1 MRRTATLALSLLVL
15 AACGEPGA
23 AAPRSAAAPPE
34 ASEGATTTTAAVARL
49 SVDGMVCEGCANA
62 ARECLEGIEGVHYVD
77 LSFADAR
84 ATVRYDPTVVE
95 PSAMVAALEAV
106 DRGEAPP
113 LRAQV
118 LEAPEEPELASGGDE
133 R

>member
-1 MRRTATLALSLLVL
+1 MRGAATLALSLLTL

-23 AAPRSAAAPPE
+23 AAPRSAAAPSEAPE
-34 ASEGATTTTAAVARL
+34 ATPDPRDAVARL

-62 ARECLEGIEGVHYVD
+62 ARACLEGVEGDHYVD
-77 LSFADAR
+77 LSFADAQ
-84 ATVRYDPTVVE
+84 ATVRYDPTVVD
-95 PSAMVAALEAV
+95 PSAMVAALESV

-118 LEAPEEPELASGGDE
+118 LEPLAEPERASGGDHP
-133 R
+133 

>member
-1 MRRTATLALSLLVL
+1 MRGIATLALSLLALV
-15 AACGEPGA
+15 ACGEPGA
-23 AAPRSAAAPPE
+23 VAPTSAATPSE
-34 ASEGATTTTAAVARL
+34 ASEAAPDPRDAVARL

-62 ARECLEGIEGVHYVD
+62 TRACLEGIEGVHYVD
-77 LSFADAR
+77 LSFADAQ

-118 LEAPEEPELASGGDE
+118 LEPAREFEAAGGGDGP
-133 R
+133 

>member
-1 MRRTATLALSLLVL
+1 MRGAATLALSLLTL

-23 AAPRSAAAPPE
+23 AAPRSAAAPSEAPE
-34 ASEGATTTTAAVARL
+34 ATPDPRDAVARL

-62 ARECLEGIEGVHYVD
+62 ARACLEGVEGVHYVD
-77 LSFADAR
+77 LSFADAQ
-84 ATVRYDPTVVE
+84 ATVRYDPTVVD
-95 PSAMVAALEAV
+95 PSAMVAALESV

-118 LEAPEEPELASGGDE
+118 LEPLAEPERASGGDHP
-133 R
+133 

>member
-1 MRRTATLALSLLVL
+1 MRGIAALALSLLAL

-23 AAPRSAAAPPE
+23 TAPRSAATSSEAPE
-34 ASEGATTTTAAVARL
+34 ATPDPRDAVARL
-49 SVDGMVCEGCANA
+49 TVDGMVCEGCANA
-62 ARECLEGIEGVHYVD
+62 ARACLEGIEGVHYVD
-77 LSFADAR
+77 LSFADAQ

-95 PSAMVAALEAV
+95 PSAMVAALADV

-118 LEAPEEPELASGGDE
+118 LEPAREFEAAGGGDGP
-133 R
+133 

>member
-1 MRRTATLALSLLVL
+1 MRGAATLALSLLTL

-23 AAPRSAAAPPE
+23 AAPRSAAAPSE
-34 ASEGATTTTAAVARL
+34 APQATPDPRDTVARL

-62 ARECLEGIEGVHYVD
+62 ARACLEGIEGVHYVD
-77 LSFADAR
+77 LSFADAQ
-84 ATVRYDPTVVE
+84 ATVRYDPTVVD
-95 PSAMVAALEAV
+95 PSAMVAALESV

-118 LEAPEEPELASGGDE
+118 LEPAEEPEAAGGGDGP
-133 R
+133 